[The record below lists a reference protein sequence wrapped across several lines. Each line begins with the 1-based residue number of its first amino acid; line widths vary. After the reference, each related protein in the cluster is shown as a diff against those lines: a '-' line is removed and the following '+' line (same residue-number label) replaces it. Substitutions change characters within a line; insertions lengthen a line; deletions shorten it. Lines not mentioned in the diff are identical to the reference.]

1 MQITAYRVVQQ
12 PPAPRQARRHHGTY
26 QSCRTVACARFREE
40 RERVMVTLATMMT
53 HPVAF
58 SKVERVGASILQIVE
73 GLCVVLDV
81 ADGVAAAVRLVLLQN

>member
-1 MQITAYRVVQQ
+1 
-12 PPAPRQARRHHGTY
+12 
-26 QSCRTVACARFREE
+26 
-40 RERVMVTLATMMT
+40 MVTLATMMT

-81 ADGVAAAVRLVLLQN
+81 ADGVAAAVRLVLPQN